1 MKKLFSEIP
10 YIEGND
16 IILRKITQDDAD
28 SLRELTESEAVY
40 RFLPTFLFEKKYD
53 SIEYVIDHL

>member
-10 YIEGND
+10 YIEGNG

-40 RFLPTFLFEKKYD
+40 RFLPTFLSKR
-53 SIEYVIDHL
+53 STTASNM